1 MTNPIPIEMRR
12 LYVECRD
19 IQPLAE
25 QYKITP
31 LCDALQE
38 MTAGALEWKFKNFHA
53 SSVPG
58 EQCLFCGL
66 RGEIDPGHKRTPAD
80 WRAEADKLLRDLEV
94 GEDV

>member
-1 MTNPIPIEMRR
+1 MNIPIETRW

-38 MTAGALEWKFKNFHA
+38 MTAKALKAEYLCQLG
-53 SSVPG
+53 S
-58 EQCLFCGL
+58 
-66 RGEIDPGHKRTPAD
+66 RTPPEWIENTPTDWFKLAD
-80 WRAEADKLLRDLEV
+80 EKLRNLEV
-94 GEDV
+94 Q